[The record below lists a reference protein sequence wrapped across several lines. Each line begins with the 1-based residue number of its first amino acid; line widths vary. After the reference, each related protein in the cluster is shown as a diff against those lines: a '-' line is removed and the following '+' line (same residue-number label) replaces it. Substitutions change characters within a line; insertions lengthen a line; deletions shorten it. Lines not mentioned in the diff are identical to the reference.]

1 VHSTFSERRVKR
13 VTARQHLK
21 GFKTM
26 ASISKSITDQW
37 WLVLLEGILA
47 VAFGV
52 IAWVWPDITVATL
65 VILFG
70 AYALA
75 TGLMNFYAAYAQ
87 HKLGAS
93 PWPFIFRGVVGVAT
107 GIIVAVWPDI
117 SAISLFYVVAA
128 WALVSGVMALV
139 SAIALRKVISNEWS
153 LALAGIASIAFG
165 VLAILYPG
173 DGALALIW
181 TIGIYA
187 VFFGFMLI
195 VLGFR
200 LHSWG
205 RQLTSATA

>member
-1 VHSTFSERRVKR
+1 
-13 VTARQHLK
+13 
-21 GFKTM
+21 M

-37 WLVLLEGILA
+37 WLVLLEGVLA
-47 VAFGV
+47 VLFGV

-75 TGLMNFYAAYAQ
+75 SGIMNFYAAYAQ

-93 PWPFIFRGVVGVAT
+93 PWPFIFRGIVGVVA
-107 GIIVAVWPDI
+107 GIVVAVWPDI
-117 SAISLFYVVAA
+117 SAISLFYVIAA
-128 WALVSGVMALV
+128 WAIVTGIYALV
-139 SAIALRKVISNEWS
+139 GAVALRKVIDNEW
-153 LALAGIASIAFG
+153 LLGLAGICSVAFG
-165 VLAILYPG
+165 VLAMIYPG

-181 TIGIYA
+181 TIGVYA
-187 VFFGFMLI
+187 IAFGFMLI

-205 RQLTSATA
+205 RKLTSAAA

>member
-1 VHSTFSERRVKR
+1 MHSTFSERRVKR
-13 VTARQHLK
+13 VTATQRLK

-37 WLVLLEGILA
+37 WLVLLEGVFA

-87 HKLGAS
+87 QKLGAS
-93 PWPFIFRGVVGVAT
+93 PWPFIFSGVVGVAT

-117 SAISLFYVVAA
+117 SAISLFYVIAA

-139 SAIALRKVISNEWS
+139 GAIALRKVISNEWS

-200 LHSWG
+200 LHNWG
-205 RQLTSATA
+205 HQLTSATA